1 MRISALSV
9 ALVLIA
15 GTSVAFADDLE
26 DAVSALKQAES
37 SKDPAKV
44 KQLAAT
50 VHATAQKM
58 ETPPADNS
66 DKEGFEARAAYAKE
80 QDTYSEYALFALAT
94 QTRGQPAVALDLIS
108 TLEKQNPKSK
118 YLDEPES
125 LEIQTENALSRKQN
139 DRALGYAN
147 RLIAAGNR
155 KPEAGAGA
163 DWETRKN
170 AALAQGY
177 WTAGVIQADK
187 GMLKDADRNLR
198 AALPL
203 IKGNNGMAGPAL
215 FYLGIVNFKIGQATL
230 NKAKMLEAIKFSQD
244 AAAIPGPQQEQAS
257 KNAYNIKIEADKM
270 R

>member
-1 MRISALSV
+1 MKISALSV
-9 ALVLIA
+9 ALVLMT
-15 GTSVAFADDLE
+15 GTGVAVADDLE
-26 DAVSALKQAES
+26 DAVAALKQAEP
-37 SKDPAKV
+37 SKDPAKI
-44 KQLAAT
+44 KQLAAA
-50 VHATAQKM
+50 VHAAAQKM
-58 ETPPADNS
+58 QTPPADAS

-94 QTRGQPAVALDLIS
+94 QMRGQPAVALDLVS
-108 TLEKQNPKSK
+108 ALEKQNPKSK

-125 LEIQTENALSRKQN
+125 LEIQTENALSKKQN
-139 DRALGYAN
+139 DRALSFAN

-155 KPEAGAGA
+155 KPEAAAG
-163 DWETRKN
+163 DWEARKN

-215 FYLGIVNFKIGQATL
+215 FYLGIVNYKIGQATL
-230 NKAKMLEAIKFSQD
+230 NKAKMLEAVKFSQD
-244 AAAIPGPQQEQAS
+244 AAAIPGPQQDQAS
-257 KNAYNIKIEADKM
+257 RNAMNIKAEADKM